1 MKSPSHHSINSEYSP
16 VKTIVKTTEAC
27 TRFYLNFVGRSLC
40 RSKIDKMPRRSI
52 YKVAGGKAMAKD
64 NVFSKA
70 QDYVYETSS

>member
-1 MKSPSHHSINSEYSP
+1 MHQILFKLRGSVLMQI
-16 VKTIVKTTEAC
+16 
-27 TRFYLNFVGRSLC
+27 
-40 RSKIDKMPRRSI
+40 KIDKMPRRSI